1 MTYEQALEYLASL
14 NKFGINFGLARIEKL
29 LSLMGHP
36 ERRFKVVHI
45 TGSNGKG
52 STSAML
58 EAILRASGIKTALY
72 TSPHLVEYTERMMVN
87 GQPIDRQEFAAAIE
101 YTGNLVAAMAC
112 SGNEHPTEFEVL
124 TAAAFHYFAAA
135 AVDYAVIEV
144 GLGGLLDSTNVV
156 IPEAAVITNVTL
168 EHTDRCG
175 STVAEIARHKAGIIK
190 QGVPVITAAKGAA
203 LEVIQAEAVDKAAP
217 LYSLGQDFS
226 AAVTR
231 QEGYRQV
238 VAVTT
243 SRYGALGHFTTNL
256 LGWHQAENSA
266 VGVMTSLILAE
277 KEPKITLAAIR
288 AGLAEVYWPGRFE
301 VVEDQPV
308 VVIDGAHNPDGA
320 RVLRRTLDEV
330 FSGKNITFLLGILA
344 DKDIGGITSE
354 LVRSSDDVVIVR
366 PLSDRGAEPEAVATQ
381 LGGRAKAIELAASIG
396 EGYKKARLLAG
407 PGGVVCVTGS
417 LYLIGP
423 ARKVVYE
430 GIGGTAG

>member
-1 MTYEQALEYLASL
+1 
-14 NKFGINFGLARIEKL
+14 
-29 LSLMGHP
+29 
-36 ERRFKVVHI
+36 
-45 TGSNGKG
+45 
-52 STSAML
+52 
-58 EAILRASGIKTALY
+58 
-72 TSPHLVEYTERMMVN
+72 
-87 GQPIDRQEFAAAIE
+87 
-101 YTGNLVAAMAC
+101 
-112 SGNEHPTEFEVL
+112 
-124 TAAAFHYFAAA
+124 
-135 AVDYAVIEV
+135 
-144 GLGGLLDSTNVV
+144 
-156 IPEAAVITNVTL
+156 
-168 EHTDRCG
+168 
-175 STVAEIARHKAGIIK
+175 VAEIARHKAGIIK
-190 QGVPVITAAKGAA
+190 QGVPVITAAQGEA

-238 VAVTT
+238 VAVST
-243 SRYGALGHFTTNL
+243 SRYGDFGHFTTNL

-301 VVEDQPV
+301 VVEDQPM

-320 RVLRRTLDEV
+320 RALRRTLDEV
-330 FSGKNITFLLGILA
+330 FFGKNITFLLGILA
-344 DKDIGGITSE
+344 DKDIGGITGE
-354 LVRSSDDVVIVR
+354 LIRSSDDVVIVR
-366 PLSDRGAEPEAVATQ
+366 PLSDRGAEPEEVATQ

-423 ARKVVYE
+423 ARKVIYE